1 MCNSSQN
8 ATVAGEKRTT
18 TEILS
23 ARNTTEHAIPRPTT
37 RSRRPQVAKTA
48 NIQVS
53 VASQLFTRSHAVATS
68 GVRASSLCLCRAHLF
83 L

>member
-8 ATVAGEKRTT
+8 ATVAGEKRTA
-18 TEILS
+18 EILS

-37 RSRRPQVAKTA
+37 RPRRAQVAKTDK
-48 NIQVS
+48 IQVS
-53 VASQLFTRSHAVATS
+53 VASQLFNRSHAVATS